1 MVRARPLT
9 LFFKD
14 IDKEDIPSVG
24 GKGANLGEM
33 AGAGFPVPAGFA
45 VTVSAYD
52 RFLEENDL
60 PLKIKKILDSLDVN
74 NPEELNKASKDIQK
88 IIKNSKIP
96 SDVAT
101 EIISAYKKLSGLFKE
116 ALVAVR
122 SSATAEDLPKASF
135 AGQQATF
142 LNTKGDTNLLIYVR
156 ECWASLFTPR
166 SIFYRVENKIPHE
179 IVKISVIVQKMIQSE
194 ASGVIFTIDPV
205 TNEKDR
211 IVIEAVWGLGEMIVQ
226 GSVVPDKYVVQKD
239 TFLILSK
246 EISDQPIE
254 LTRVGATTKEREV
267 PLAKKDK
274 QKISDEEIV
283 KLARIANQLHTHYF
297 FPQDIEWAKEGKNL
311 YIVQTRPI
319 TTTEEREV
327 PLAKKDKQKISDEE
341 IVKLARIAAK
351 LHAHYFFPQDIEWAK
366 EGKNLYIVQ
375 TRPITTTDNAN
386 AKITKEEEKKL
397 KMEKSPILVGAPAS
411 PGIGTGIVKIL
422 ESAKEI
428 NKIHQ
433 GDVLVTSMTSPDF
446 VPAMKKASAIVT
458 DKGGQTSHAAI
469 VSREL
474 GIPCVVGCENATA
487 KLREGM
493 VITVDGAKGEVYL
506 GSRTIKEV
514 KIKVPQ
520 AIIHAKTAT
529 KIYVNLAEVERAGE
543 VAKLN
548 VDGVGLLRAEFM
560 IAGIG
565 IHPKEAIKRKEQGR
579 FIEKLA
585 NSLEVFCKAFNPRPV
600 VYRATDFKTNEYRA
614 LPGGKFW
621 EPEEPNPMLGFRG
634 AFRYIASPEVFNLEL
649 QAIKKVREK
658 YSNLHLMIPYVR
670 SPEELSKVRRI
681 VSAEGLFESASFKFW
696 MMVEI
701 PVNVILIDD
710 FIKVGIDGV
719 SIGSNDLTMLIEGT
733 DRDNSEVAQ
742 AFNERSEA
750 VYWALKKVITTCNK
764 YGVTSSICGQAP
776 SEYDDLVEKL
786 IGWGITS
793 VSINPDVVDRVKSVV
808 VQAERKIVG

>member
-226 GSVVPDKYVVQKD
+226 GSVVPDKYVVQKE

-283 KLARIANQLHTHYF
+283 KLARIANQLHT
-297 FPQDIEWAKEGKNL
+297 
-311 YIVQTRPI
+311 
-319 TTTEEREV
+319 
-327 PLAKKDKQKISDEE
+327 
-341 IVKLARIAAK
+341 
-351 LHAHYFFPQDIEWAK
+351 HYFFPQDIEWAK

>member
-283 KLARIANQLHTHYF
+283 KLARIANQ
-297 FPQDIEWAKEGKNL
+297 
-311 YIVQTRPI
+311 
-319 TTTEEREV
+319 
-327 PLAKKDKQKISDEE
+327 
-341 IVKLARIAAK
+341 

>member
-283 KLARIANQLHTHYF
+283 KLARIA
-297 FPQDIEWAKEGKNL
+297 
-311 YIVQTRPI
+311 
-319 TTTEEREV
+319 
-327 PLAKKDKQKISDEE
+327 
-341 IVKLARIAAK
+341 AK

-585 NSLEVFCKAFNPRPV
+585 NSLEVFCKAFNPR
-600 VYRATDFKTNEYRA
+600 
-614 LPGGKFW
+614 
-621 EPEEPNPMLGFRG
+621 
-634 AFRYIASPEVFNLEL
+634 
-649 QAIKKVREK
+649 
-658 YSNLHLMIPYVR
+658 
-670 SPEELSKVRRI
+670 
-681 VSAEGLFESASFKFW
+681 
-696 MMVEI
+696 
-701 PVNVILIDD
+701 
-710 FIKVGIDGV
+710 
-719 SIGSNDLTMLIEGT
+719 
-733 DRDNSEVAQ
+733 
-742 AFNERSEA
+742 
-750 VYWALKKVITTCNK
+750 
-764 YGVTSSICGQAP
+764 
-776 SEYDDLVEKL
+776 
-786 IGWGITS
+786 
-793 VSINPDVVDRVKSVV
+793 
-808 VQAERKIVG
+808 